1 MPSEK
6 QYLERMG
13 AGLCPM
19 CGAAPPEPGRSS
31 CVPCRDKQRLRQN
44 ESYRRKNG
52 KKASHRMESSKRTA
66 ARIEE
71 LNRQGWSDR
80 EIAKRLSCSA
90 NRVRTWRIKLGLPS
104 NAHNERHSGKAWASR
119 SKQLKKDG
127 ASNLSEFIQLSRRV
141 RAAALGWP
149 TDLGPREVKIL
160 ELLDTAGPK
169 SKNEILNA
177 MGLKH
182 LRSGGNRSRSY
193 LRSLIQAGLVNARRE
208 LSSYGPER
216 RLYEIAPEFKAAR
229 AARQRSNG
237 GFLSVPVEE
246 ESA

>member
-6 QYLERMG
+6 QYCERRA

-19 CGAAPPEPGRSS
+19 CGAAPPAPDKVS
-31 CVPCRDKQRLRQN
+31 CVQCRDKQRLRQN

-52 KKASHRMESSKRTA
+52 KKAIHRRENRKRTA

-71 LNRQGWSDR
+71 LNRHGFSDR
-80 EIAKRLSCSA
+80 EIARRLSCSA
-90 NRVRTWRIKLGLPS
+90 NRVRTWRIKLALPS
-104 NAHNERHSGKAWASR
+104 NAHNERHHDKAWASR
-119 SKQLKKDG
+119 SRQLKKDG
-127 ASNLSEFIQLSRRV
+127 ASNLSEFIGLSRRV

-160 ELLDTAGPK
+160 ELLDAAGPK
-169 SKNEILNA
+169 SKNEILNV

-182 LRSGGNRSRSY
+182 LRSGGNRNRSY
-193 LRSLIQAGLVNARRE
+193 LRSLVQAGLVNARRE

-229 AARQRSNG
+229 AVRQRSNG

-246 ESA
+246 ESG